1 MEVQGEQSSLQP
13 LDAVDTRLKSGKSK
27 QKKGHQGEK
36 KMKTM
41 NSKLNAEEHTGRG
54 TQHMQ
59 KKRPVLAKLCDRLK
73 RQSSVDKS

>member
-1 MEVQGEQSSLQP
+1 
-13 LDAVDTRLKSGKSK
+13 
-27 QKKGHQGEK
+27 
-36 KMKTM
+36 MKTM